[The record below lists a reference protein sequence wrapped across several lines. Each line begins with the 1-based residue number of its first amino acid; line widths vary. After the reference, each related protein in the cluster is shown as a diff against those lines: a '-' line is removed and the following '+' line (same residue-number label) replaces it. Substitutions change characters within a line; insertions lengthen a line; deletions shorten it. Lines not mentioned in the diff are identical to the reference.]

1 MIQKWIHAKIGGT
14 CSPRGGFTLL
24 ELLIVVLIITILGGV
39 VGVQLAGRP
48 HQARVAAARAQ
59 LENFRLA
66 LQLYRMDQGQYPTMR
81 QGLGALVRP
90 SEIEPRPRRFPEGG
104 YLERTDVPLDPWG
117 NPYVYL
123 VPGSQGEP
131 FEVISYGRDGQPG
144 GTGED
149 EDISTSDL

>member
-1 MIQKWIHAKIGGT
+1 MKKNTQAPQGEARTHKA
-14 CSPRGGFTLL
+14 GFTLL

-48 HQARVAAARAQ
+48 HEARVAAARAQ

-66 LQLYRMDQGQYPTMR
+66 LQLYRMDHGQYPTMR
-81 QGLGALVRP
+81 QGLQALVAP
-90 SEIEPRPRRFPEGG
+90 SSIEPRPRRFPEAG
-104 YLERTDVPLDPWG
+104 YLERMEVPLDPWG

-123 VPGSQGEP
+123 VPGSRGEP
-131 FEVISYGRDGQPG
+131 FEVLSYGRDGQPG

-149 EDISTSDL
+149 ADISTSDL